1 MLHQIGYCCAL
12 FGGIF
17 RFFSSPLIILY
28 MAQDNLIWMINVSL
42 LFLCLFLF
50 DLLNLENA
58 LPGGAR
64 PHAVGAK
71 LCPTFLH
78 LCSFLTRRIAP
89 AR

>member
-1 MLHQIGYCCAL
+1 MLV
-12 FGGIF
+12 
-17 RFFSSPLIILY
+17 FF
-28 MAQDNLIWMINVSL
+28 
-42 LFLCLFLF
+42 FCLFLF
-50 DLLNLENA
+50 DLLNLEDA

>member
-1 MLHQIGYCCAL
+1 
-12 FGGIF
+12 
-17 RFFSSPLIILY
+17 
-28 MAQDNLIWMINVSL
+28 MAQGNLIWMINVTL

-50 DLLNLENA
+50 DLLNLEDA

-71 LCPTFLH
+71 LRPNLLH
-78 LCSFLTRRIAP
+78 LCSFLTHRIAP